1 MSAGASDRPAPPAAS
16 GSPLAGLRAQF
27 PVLERVAYLNAGSN
41 GPLPAAG
48 VAAARAELERE
59 LTEGRGARS
68 HYERRQQVAAALRAA
83 YAQRVGCAVEDL
95 ALTGSTTEGIGRV
108 LLGLELRPGDEVV
121 TSDEEHPGVLGP
133 LLAQRARG
141 VEVRLAPWGDV
152 ADAVGPRTR
161 LVVCSHVSW
170 RSGRYAPLDALAQLD
185 VPVLLDGAQGAG
197 AVPVDVGALGAAAY
211 AAAGQ
216 KWLCGPE
223 GSGLLYVSPVL
234 RERMC
239 PPAPAYVNLADPDA
253 GLDAA
258 LHGDARA
265 YDAPVLSGPA
275 LAQAAAALD
284 VLAVAGWDAIHAHA
298 AALAA
303 RAADALAAAGREVL
317 PRDRTTLVTWREP
330 DAPAVVERLG
340 AAGVVVRWLPG
351 ERLVRASF
359 GGWNDERDLD
369 RLLAALPP
377 H

>member
-1 MSAGASDRPAPPAAS
+1 MSAAEPGPPAPLASSAPA
-16 GSPLAGLRAQF
+16 LAALRAQF
-27 PVLERVAYLNAGSN
+27 PVLREVAYLNAGSN
-41 GPLPAAG
+41 GPLPEPA

-59 LTEGRGARS
+59 LADGRGARS
-68 HYERRQQVAAALRAA
+68 HYERRIEVAGGLRAA
-83 YAQRVGCAVEDL
+83 YAALVGCAADDL
-95 ALTGSTTEGIGRV
+95 ALTGSTTEGIARV
-108 LLGLELRPGDEVV
+108 LLSLDLRAGDEIV
-121 TSDEEHPGVLGP
+121 TSGEEHPGVLGP

-141 VEVRLAPWGDV
+141 VAVRLAPWADV

-170 RSGRYAPLDALAQLD
+170 RSGRYAPLDALRGLD

-223 GSGLLYVSPVL
+223 GTGLLYISPAL
-234 RERMC
+234 RERMR

-253 GLDAA
+253 GIDAA
-258 LHGDARA
+258 LHEDARA
-265 YDAPVLSGPA
+265 YDAPVLAGPA

-284 VLAVAGWDAIHAHA
+284 VLGAAGWDAVHAHA
-298 AALAA
+298 AALAV
-303 RAADALAAAGREVL
+303 RAADALAAAGRELL

-351 ERLVRASF
+351 EQLVRASF
-359 GGWNDERDLD
+359 GGWNDASDLD
-369 RLLAALPP
+369 RLLAALPS
-377 H
+377 